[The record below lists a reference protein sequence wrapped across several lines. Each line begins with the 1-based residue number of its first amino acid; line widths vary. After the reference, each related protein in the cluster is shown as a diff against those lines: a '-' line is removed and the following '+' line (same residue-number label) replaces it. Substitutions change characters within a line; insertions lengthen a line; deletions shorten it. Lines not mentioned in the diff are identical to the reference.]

1 MQFSILLRSSGEGSR
16 NSKPVRAGELWRTMA
31 RVSNTSFSKFNR
43 TETRSPRLGGPHKTA
58 ESPPTLISRVRPRVT
73 CGLAFS
79 SPQVVT
85 GALRKWRGYRRSRLY
100 CRAVAA
106 ELRVSRCMF
115 APSCLDV
122 ASNVSTTRQTPKG
135 CKFKREELFPKPTPS
150 AGWRESPATVR
161 CCLPASGRMRLRLNP
176 GCAIRCLVGRAR

>member
-43 TETRSPRLGGPHKTA
+43 TETRSPRLGGPHRTA

-79 SPQVVT
+79 PQVVT
-85 GALRKWRGYRRSRLY
+85 GAPRKWRGYRRSRLC

-106 ELRVSRCMF
+106 ELRVSSCMF
-115 APSCLDV
+115 APSCLEV

-161 CCLPASGRMRLRLNP
+161 CCLRASGRMRWRRNP
-176 GCAIRCLVGRAR
+176 GCAIHSPAGHAR

>member
-1 MQFSILLRSSGEGSR
+1 MQFSILLRNSGEGSR
-16 NSKPVRAGELWRTMA
+16 NSKPVRDGELWRTMA
-31 RVSNTSFSKFNR
+31 RVSNTTFRKFNR
-43 TETRSPRLGGPHKTA
+43 TETRSPRLGRPHKTA

-73 CGLAFS
+73 CGPESS

-85 GALRKWRGYRRSRLY
+85 GALSKCRGYRRSRLY

-106 ELRVSRCMF
+106 EPRVSRCMF
-115 APSCLDV
+115 APSSLDV
-122 ASNVSTTRQTPKG
+122 ARNVSTTRRVQKD
-135 CKFKREELFPKPTPS
+135 CNSKREELFPKPTPS

-161 CCLPASGRMRLRLNP
+161 CCLPASGRMRLRRNP